1 MGIYLGVC
9 IYVSMSLFLTNEGQ
23 NLVLVINFSALLHDT
38 YSELI
43 KEETLIICENFMTK
57 KPSYWIQGY
66 SNWRWQKMKLELEV
80 SYRSGINIMGVWF
93 WLGM

>member
-1 MGIYLGVC
+1 MVGTGEKFKCLVPSSQRWVCIYLGVC

-66 SNWRWQKMKLELEV
+66 SN
-80 SYRSGINIMGVWF
+80 
-93 WLGM
+93 

>member
-1 MGIYLGVC
+1 
-9 IYVSMSLFLTNEGQ
+9 MSLFLTNEGQ
-23 NLVLVINFSALLHDT
+23 NLVLIINFSALLHDT

-66 SNWRWQKMKLELEV
+66 SN
-80 SYRSGINIMGVWF
+80 
-93 WLGM
+93 